1 MASTKYYG
9 TGRRKKSIARVYLV
23 PGTGRSQSIR
33 EISMSILVLRH

>member
-9 TGRRKKSIARVYLV
+9 TGRRKNLSQEYILYREQV
-23 PGTGRSQSIR
+23 RSQSTR